1 MAQFDLHYDE
11 SQARALAER
20 LDPAQISSLTLGV
33 ATAGFQCE
41 GGYNGAGEP
50 LNNWCGWEGRPGI
63 VASGGAC
70 GFWERYA
77 EDAALLAA
85 HGLRTFRL
93 SLEWARV
100 QPVRALSDSAPEFDE
115 DAIAHYARI
124 LSTFQRA
131 GVEPVCTL
139 YHWTHPAHLGP
150 DFWLNDDS
158 PAHFAAYLRAFLP
171 RLIDALDRAGG
182 APPHRYITLN
192 EPNMY
197 ALATYIAGR
206 FPHQQFGP
214 RAARRCIE
222 NQLLAHLAATTVVR
236 ELHAAR
242 GIPTPSISFNNN
254 FSALYRADALFVDL
268 LLAPAA
274 GIPRNSLAE
283 HLHERERAF
292 TRAMLESE
300 GELAVPRLLLRWGV
314 RAAEGVLRR
323 GTHPKQL
330 SRLVDAAYAQES
342 PPVDY
347 LAFDY
352 YDPFPWNVVGRSTPG
367 SDRGVGPIV
376 DEWEWKPHPRGLSAA
391 LALYSQA
398 APRMPIWLAENG
410 MAVRAVGGRAYPR
423 IDGARRDTFIQAH
436 LYELLR
442 ALADGIPVQG
452 YLHWSLWDN
461 YEWGSYQ
468 PRFGL
473 IGLDAAAGKI
483 ARTPLDAQ
491 GVPALAAF
499 GKISRALVTGDRD
512 SLARSL
518 TARSPMTDGS
528 ISND

>member
-1 MAQFDLHYDE
+1 MRKFELHFNE
-11 SQARALAER
+11 AQARALADRIEPAR
-20 LDPAQISSLTLGV
+20 LSSLSLGV

-50 LNNWCGWEGRPGI
+50 LNNWNGWEGRDGFVP
-63 VASGGAC
+63 SGGAC

-77 EDAALLAA
+77 EDAALMAE

-100 QPVRALSDSAPEFDE
+100 QPVRTADATSPELD
-115 DAIAHYARI
+115 DAAINHYARI

-131 GVEPVCTL
+131 GIEPLCTL

-150 DFWLNDDS
+150 DFWLNEDS
-158 PAHFAAYLRAFLP
+158 PVRFAAYLRAFLP
-171 RLIDALDRAGG
+171 RLLDALDRAGG
-182 APPHRYITLN
+182 APLHRYITLN

-206 FPHQQFGP
+206 FPHQQKGP

-222 NQLLAHLAATTVVR
+222 NQLLAHLSATAVVR

-242 GIPTPSISFNNN
+242 GIPPPAISFNNN

-300 GELAVPRLLLRWGV
+300 GELAVPRLILRWGV
-314 RAAEGVLRR
+314 RAVEGILRR
-323 GTHPKQL
+323 GTHPHQL

-342 PPVDY
+342 PALDY

-376 DEWEWKPHPRGLSAA
+376 DEWDWKPHPRGLSAA

-398 APRMPIWLAENG
+398 SPHTPIWLAENG
-410 MAVRAVGGRAYPR
+410 MAIRAVGGRDYPR
-423 IDGARRDTFIQAH
+423 SDGARRDTFIQAH

-442 ALADGIPVQG
+442 AVADGIPVQG

-473 IGLDAAAGKI
+473 IGLDAAAGQI

-499 GKISRALVTGDRD
+499 GELSRALSEGDRAA
-512 SLARSL
+512 LARSL
-518 TARSPMTDGS
+518 TNRRPTANEDSSAD
-528 ISND
+528 